1 MAHHFQ
7 IYHRGVVKRFNSG
20 LQNHQRGFDSFRPCQ
35 KSTTFWLCFFNILVN
50 YVYIPFLFFGGWY
63 DIIVI
68 GHNVI
73 YEIGMV
79 AYMKKTVKKAMVGIG
94 VTAAVSALAAGIH
107 HITSRYLVKLAISR
121 QVPKRVQKDKERLLS
136 SSEISDVVTT
146 LSEAAQSL
154 EAIEHETV
162 ELTAEDGTNLIGHW
176 FYGDNPKRV
185 IVAMHGWRSSW
196 SQDFGA
202 IAPFWLAQGCAV
214 LFAEQRGQGKSGG
227 EYMGFGLLERFDC
240 LEWIKWADKTTE
252 GKLPIY
258 LGGISMGATT
268 VLMASGLE
276 LPESVRGVI
285 ADCGFTSPRA
295 IWKHVVETNL
305 HLPYSIYSSAA
316 RDICQKHIQVENDNY
331 STTDALQSC
340 KLPVLF
346 IHGTDDHFVPAEMTY
361 ENYRAYN
368 GRKRLFVVPG
378 AEHGMSYFIDRE
390 GYEKELIAFWQ
401 EYDGAR

>member
-1 MAHHFQ
+1 
-7 IYHRGVVKRFNSG
+7 
-20 LQNHQRGFDSFRPCQ
+20 
-35 KSTTFWLCFFNILVN
+35 
-50 YVYIPFLFFGGWY
+50 
-63 DIIVI
+63 
-68 GHNVI
+68 
-73 YEIGMV
+73 
-79 AYMKKTVKKAMVGIG
+79 
-94 VTAAVSALAAGIH
+94 
-107 HITSRYLVKLAISR
+107 
-121 QVPKRVQKDKERLLS
+121 
-136 SSEISDVVTT
+136 
-146 LSEAAQSL
+146 
-154 EAIEHETV
+154 
-162 ELTAEDGTNLIGHW
+162 
-176 FYGDNPKRV
+176 
-185 IVAMHGWRSSW
+185 
-196 SQDFGA
+196 
-202 IAPFWLAQGCAV
+202 
-214 LFAEQRGQGKSGG
+214 
-227 EYMGFGLLERFDC
+227 
-240 LEWIKWADKTTE
+240 
-252 GKLPIY
+252 
-258 LGGISMGATT
+258 MGATT